1 MAARGVNERD
11 REIVGSQNEGDL
23 GTAEDDAIDAS
34 DWYADGDSDSYGDA
48 TISAHQCYAP
58 AGFVSDDTDCD
69 DTNGATNPDT
79 PWYADTDG
87 DGFGDP
93 GDTVLSCTGPVG
105 FVGNGLDCDDVSP
118 TAADTFPG
126 AAPNDNASACMK
138 DVDGDD
144 YGDHPPPAG
153 GKAGTDCNDTGE
165 CHYRRADYRR
175 SGHVAGWSSP
185 PCACAGRRGSTVSC
199 SMCTRRLSARSTL
212 NRILPIT
219 TRSPRL
225 GK

>member
-1 MAARGVNERD
+1 MPFIPHTDDDTREMLETIGAKSLDDLFDEIPKDLLIDSLDGD
-11 REIVGSQNEGDL
+11 RVGLVLFGSVAFVQAPFPADL
-23 GTAEDDAIDAS
+23 EVVTELLDEAQVRMLGPRTMLGDAIGKAVQVFDAS
-34 DWYADGDSDSYGDA
+34 EL
-48 TISAHQCYAP
+48 
-58 AGFVSDDTDCD
+58 DDK
-69 DTNGATNPDT
+69 
-79 PWYADTDG
+79 
-87 DGFGDP
+87 
-93 GDTVLSCTGPVG
+93 VL
-105 FVGNGLDCDDVSP
+105 LLL
-118 TAADTFPG
+118 
-126 AAPNDNASACMK
+126 
-138 DVDGDD
+138 
-144 YGDHPPPAG
+144 
-153 GKAGTDCNDTGE
+153 TDCNDTGE